1 MKSAKS
7 GLYGVSVPTR
17 LIHPNDLPVVE
28 RVLSTY
34 LVYLRGGVPSSDQR
48 DTSIA
53 VIQRVLQR
61 LRQLLDAPES
71 LEGLPIFFTMQELQV
86 INEAFLGFMRQLR
99 LLVLPSVQ
107 RDEVMSGLQALQQQF
122 AAMLAVARH

>member
-7 GLYGVSVPTR
+7 GPYGASIPTR

>member
-7 GLYGVSVPTR
+7 GPYGVSVPTR

-28 RVLSTY
+28 RVLSAY

-48 DTSIA
+48 DTSNV

-61 LRQLLDAPES
+61 LRQMLDAPES

-107 RDEVMSGLQALQQQF
+107 RAEVMSGLQALQHQF

>member
-61 LRQLLDAPES
+61 LRQMLDAPES

>member
-7 GLYGVSVPTR
+7 GPYGASIPTR

-28 RVLSTY
+28 RVLSAY

-61 LRQLLDAPES
+61 LRQLPDAPES

>member
-61 LRQLLDAPES
+61 LRQMLDAPES

-107 RDEVMSGLQALQQQF
+107 RAEVMSGLQALQQQF

>member
-1 MKSAKS
+1 MKPAKS
-7 GLYGVSVPTR
+7 GPYGASVPTR

-28 RVLSTY
+28 RVLSAY

-61 LRQLLDAPES
+61 LRQMLDAPES

-107 RDEVMSGLQALQQQF
+107 RDEVISGLQALQQQF

>member
-7 GLYGVSVPTR
+7 GPYGASIPTR

-28 RVLSTY
+28 RVLSAY

-61 LRQLLDAPES
+61 LR
-71 LEGLPIFFTMQELQV
+71 

-107 RDEVMSGLQALQQQF
+107 RAEVMSGLQALQQQF